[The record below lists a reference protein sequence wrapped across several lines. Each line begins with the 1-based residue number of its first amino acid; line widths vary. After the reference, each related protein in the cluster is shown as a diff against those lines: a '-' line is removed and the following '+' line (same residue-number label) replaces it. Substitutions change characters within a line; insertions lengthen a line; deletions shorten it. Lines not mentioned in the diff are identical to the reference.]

1 MKLHTI
7 RLGEP
12 WVRIPL
18 GDGRT
23 RFRRRFG
30 RPRTLDATER
40 LWLACDRPV
49 SAVVNGTQL
58 GVGER
63 FDLTEHL
70 QPRNELVIEAG
81 ELGAVAL
88 EVWTTPSSPRPLGA
102 VEA

>member
-12 WVRIPL
+12 WERTDL

-23 RFRRRFG
+23 RHRRRFG

-49 SAVVNGTQL
+49 SAAVNGVQL

-63 FDLTEHL
+63 FDITEHL
-70 QPRNELVIEAG
+70 QPRNELLIEVG
-81 ELGAVAL
+81 ELGAVLL
-88 EVWTTPSSPRPLGA
+88 EVWTAPSPS
-102 VEA
+102 